1 MDTPTLTVHT
11 STLFDPTSKQF
22 NKNISIVV
30 NPATGAIE
38 DVIQRESIVAQ
49 VKPGDIDLRRKV
61 AMPGFVDAHTHVF
74 LHAYSER
81 PSTEQMRDE
90 SIVERTVRAVNH
102 MRIALLSGYTTYRD
116 LGTEGLASHDASLRD
131 TVNRGLTPGPRL
143 FVATSC
149 LATTGSYEIRTEN
162 HGNGMQPP
170 SICDPCDGVDGVRR
184 AVRRRVAE
192 GADMIKF
199 YADYRRNTLRAP
211 SSGDPILFPPM
222 NRNPAT
228 VMFTQDEMN
237 AIVDEARSAGLPV
250 ACHASTARGVT
261 MAAKAG
267 VTTIEHGT
275 EASRE
280 AIQAMAD
287 NKCIYV
293 PTLAVVEATAKDRV
307 QEVQAIAK
315 TAHDMGVRLA
325 AGGDTGAFNHGQGA
339 REMELLMEAGIP
351 VEDVL
356 EACMLGGWES
366 CGRDACGYRFGWL
379 EKGNR
384 ADIIA
389 LDTDPRV
396 DRSAFRKVNFVMKD
410 AHVWKQNSIPVGF
423 IDRIMEESVHA
434 DSTWQLV

>member
-1 MDTPTLTVHT
+1 METSLFTVHT

-22 NKNISIVV
+22 KNNISIVV
-30 NPATGAIE
+30 NTAKGAIE
-38 DVIQRESIVAQ
+38 DVIQRGSIVAQ
-49 VKPGDIDLRRKV
+49 VKPGDIDLRRKI
-61 AMPGFVDAHTHVF
+61 AMPGFT
-74 LHAYSER
+74 SER
-81 PSTEQMRDE
+81 SSTEQMRDE
-90 SIVERTVRAVNH
+90 SIVERTLRAVNH
-102 MRIALLSGYTTYRD
+102 MRLALLSGYTTYRD

-131 TVNRGLTPGPRL
+131 AVNRGLTPGPRL

-162 HGNGMQPP
+162 YANGLRLP
-170 SICDPCDGVDGVRR
+170 SICDTCDGVDGVRR
-184 AVRRRVAE
+184 AVRRRVAQ
-192 GADMIKF
+192 GADIIKL

-211 SSGDPILFPPM
+211 LSGDAILFPPM
-222 NRNPAT
+222 DRNPAT

-250 ACHASTARGVT
+250 ACHAATAKGII

-267 VTTIEHGT
+267 VTSIEHGT
-275 EASRE
+275 EANRS
-280 AIQAMAD
+280 AIHAMAE
-287 NKCIYV
+287 NGCIYV
-293 PTLAVVEATAKDRV
+293 PTLAVVEAVAKERLP
-307 QEVQAIAK
+307 EAQAIARE
-315 TAHDMGVRLA
+315 AHAIGVRLA
-325 AGGDTGAFNHGQGA
+325 VGGDTGAFNHGQGA
-339 REMELLMEAGIP
+339 REMELLVEAGIP

-389 LDTDPRV
+389 LDTDPRI
-396 DRSAFRKVNFVMKD
+396 DNKAFRKVSFVMKD

-423 IDRIMEESVHA
+423 IDRIMDKAAHSDSV
-434 DSTWQLV
+434 WELV

>member
-1 MDTPTLTVHT
+1 METSLFTVHT
-11 STLFDPTSKQF
+11 STLFDPTSKQSK
-22 NKNISIVV
+22 NNISIVV
-30 NPATGAIE
+30 NTANGAIE
-38 DVIQRESIVAQ
+38 DVFQRGSIVAQ
-49 VKPGDIDLRRKV
+49 VKPGDIDLRRKI
-61 AMPGFVDAHTHVF
+61 AMPGFSRNSDPGG
-74 LHAYSER
+74 SER
-81 PSTEQMRDE
+81 SSTEQMRDE
-90 SIVERTVRAVNH
+90 SIVERTLRAVNH
-102 MRIALLSGYTTYRD
+102 MRLALLSGYTTYRD

-131 TVNRGLTPGPRL
+131 P
-143 FVATSC
+143 C
-149 LATTGSYEIRTEN
+149 LAATGSYEIRTEN
-162 HGNGMQPP
+162 YANGLRLP
-170 SICDPCDGVDGVRR
+170 SICDTCDGVDGVRR

-192 GADMIKF
+192 GADIIKL

-211 SSGDPILFPPM
+211 LSGDAILFPPM

-250 ACHASTARGVT
+250 ACHAGTARGIT

-267 VTTIEHGT
+267 VTSIEHGT
-275 EASRE
+275 EANRS
-280 AIQAMAD
+280 AIHAMVE
-287 NKCIYV
+287 NGCIYV
-293 PTLAVVEATAKDRV
+293 QTLAVVEAVAKERLP
-307 QEVQAIAK
+307 EAQAIARE
-315 TAHDMGVRLA
+315 AHAIGVCLA

-339 REMELLMEAGIP
+339 REMELLIEAGIP

-389 LDTDPRV
+389 LDTDPRI
-396 DRSAFRKVNFVMKD
+396 DEKAFRKVSFVMKD

-423 IDRIMEESVHA
+423 IDRIMDKAAHS
-434 DSTWQLV
+434 DSILRLEARVT

>member
-1 MDTPTLTVHT
+1 METPTFTVHT

-22 NKNISIVV
+22 KSNISIVV
-30 NPATGAIE
+30 NPATGAVE
-38 DVIQRESIVAQ
+38 DVIQRRSIAAEL
-49 VKPGDIDLRRKV
+49 KSGDIDLRRKV

-81 PSTEQMRDE
+81 SSTEQMRDE

-102 MRIALLSGYTTYRD
+102 MRLALLSGYTTYRD
-116 LGTEGLASHDASLRD
+116 LGTEGLASHDARLRD
-131 TVNRGLTPGPRL
+131 AVNRGLTPGPRL

-149 LATTGSYEIRTEN
+149 LATTGSYSIRTEN
-162 HGNGMQPP
+162 YANEMTPP
-170 SICDPCDGVDGVRR
+170 PICDPCDGADGVRR

-192 GADMIKF
+192 GADIIKF

-211 SSGDPILFPPM
+211 SSGDAILFPPM
-222 NRNPAT
+222 NRDPAT
-228 VMFTQDEMN
+228 VMFTQEEMN

-250 ACHASTARGVT
+250 ACHAGTARGVT

-267 VTTIEHGT
+267 VTSIEHGT
-275 EASRE
+275 EATDD

-287 NKCIYV
+287 NGCIYV
-293 PTLAVVEATAKDRV
+293 PTLAVVESDAKPKLSQV
-307 QEVQAIAK
+307 KAIAK
-315 TAHDMGVRLA
+315 KAHAMGVRLA
-325 AGGDTGAFNHGQGA
+325 AGGDTGAFNHGHGA
-339 REMELLMEAGIP
+339 REMELLVEAGIP

-366 CGRDACGYRFGWL
+366 CGKDACGYRFGWL

-396 DRSAFRKVNFVMKD
+396 DDKAFRKVNFVMKD
-410 AHVWKQNSIPVGF
+410 AHVWKQNCIPVGF
-423 IDRIMEESVHA
+423 IERIMEGSVHS
-434 DSTWQLV
+434 DSTWELV

>member
-1 MDTPTLTVHT
+1 MAASTLTVHT

-22 NKNISIVV
+22 KKNISIVV

-38 DVIQRESIVAQ
+38 DVIQRESIVAD
-49 VKPGDIDLRRKV
+49 VKTGDIDLRRKV
-61 AMPGFVDAHTHVF
+61 AMPGFVDAHTHIF
-74 LHAYSER
+74 LHDYSER
-81 PSTEQMRDE
+81 PADAQMRDE

-102 MRIALLSGYTTYRD
+102 LRLALLSGYTSYRD

-131 TVNRGLTPGPRL
+131 AVNRGLTPGPRL

-162 HGNGMQPP
+162 YANGMKPP
-170 SICDPCDGVDGVRR
+170 LICDPCDGVDGVRR
-184 AVRRRVAE
+184 AVRRRVAD
-192 GADMIKF
+192 GADIIKF
-199 YADYRRNTLRAP
+199 YADYRRNSLRAP
-211 SSGDPILFPPM
+211 SSGPRILFPPM

-228 VMFTQDEMN
+228 VMFTQEEMN
-237 AIVDEARSAGLPV
+237 AIVDEAKSAGLPV
-250 ACHASTARGVT
+250 ACHAGTARGVT
-261 MAAKAG
+261 MAANAG
-267 VTTIEHGT
+267 VTSVEHGS
-275 EASRE
+275 EATDE
-280 AIQAMAD
+280 ALQAMLD

-293 PTLAVVEATAKDRV
+293 PTLAVVESLDKTKLAA
-307 QEVQAIAK
+307 VQAITKKAY
-315 TAHDMGVRLA
+315 DMGIRLA

-339 REMELLMEAGIP
+339 REMELLVEAGIP

-384 ADIIA
+384 ADLIA

-396 DRSAFRKVNFVMKD
+396 DSKAFRRVNFVMKD
-410 AHVWKQNSIPVGF
+410 AHVWKQNAIPVGF
-423 IDRIMEESVHA
+423 IDRIMEDTRHP
-434 DSTWQLV
+434 DSSW

>member
-1 MDTPTLTVHT
+1 METSLFTVHT

-22 NKNISIVV
+22 KNNISIVV
-30 NPATGAIE
+30 NTAKGAIE
-38 DVIQRESIVAQ
+38 DVIQRGSIVAQ
-49 VKPGDIDLRRKV
+49 VKPGDIDLRRKI
-61 AMPGFVDAHTHVF
+61 AMPGFT
-74 LHAYSER
+74 SER
-81 PSTEQMRDE
+81 SSTEQMRDE
-90 SIVERTVRAVNH
+90 SIVERTLRAVNH
-102 MRIALLSGYTTYRD
+102 MRLALLSGYTTYRD

-131 TVNRGLTPGPRL
+131 AVNRGLTPGPRL

-162 HGNGMQPP
+162 YANGLRLP
-170 SICDPCDGVDGVRR
+170 SICDTCDGVDGVRR
-184 AVRRRVAE
+184 AVRRRVAQ
-192 GADMIKF
+192 GADIIKL

-211 SSGDPILFPPM
+211 LSGDAILFPPM
-222 NRNPAT
+222 DRNPAT

-250 ACHASTARGVT
+250 ACHAATAKGII

-267 VTTIEHGT
+267 VTSIEHGT
-275 EASRE
+275 EANRS
-280 AIQAMAD
+280 AIHAMAE
-287 NKCIYV
+287 NGCIYV
-293 PTLAVVEATAKDRV
+293 PTLAVVEAVAKERLP
-307 QEVQAIAK
+307 EAQAIARE
-315 TAHDMGVRLA
+315 AHAIGVRLA
-325 AGGDTGAFNHGQGA
+325 VGGDTGAFNHGQGA
-339 REMELLMEAGIP
+339 REMELLVEAGIP

-389 LDTDPRV
+389 LDTDPRI
-396 DRSAFRKVNFVMKD
+396 DKKAFRKVSFVMKD

-423 IDRIMEESVHA
+423 IDRIMDKAAQSDSV
-434 DSTWQLV
+434 WELV